1 MPLLRRKPARPDPA
15 TNTAP
20 TRASHMAATMQG
32 IAGGAKARRDQASL
46 AVLRLIVLTST
57 VNLKRGRARAACGH
71 GSVVRTDF
79 APFHFLIIGRL
90 GRNFTKGD
98 LMVALLQLG
107 SI

>member
-32 IAGGAKARRDQASL
+32 IAGGEKARRDQASL

-71 GSVVRTDF
+71 GRLVRPDF
-79 APFHFLIIGRL
+79 RPFHFLTIGRS
-90 GRNFTKGD
+90 GRNFPESERTRAFVEFD
-98 LMVALLQLG
+98 
-107 SI
+107 